1 MDAVGIETIK
11 PISTNK
17 TEIALDSDELK
28 NSSTTQYWMLFEA
41 RVIPRGSKLVD
52 YPSLSGINDTYS

>member
-1 MDAVGIETIK
+1 MRVRLIHLMDTVGIETIK

-28 NSSTTQYWMLFEA
+28 
-41 RVIPRGSKLVD
+41 
-52 YPSLSGINDTYS
+52 